1 MRRMRWLRRK
11 TPTLPPPATNPDGS
25 VDCAALDERIRSW
38 PAFSSERAEWLAA
51 QRNVEPCIAESLRRT
66 REAGDWY
73 GFELYVVAAQ
83 THPSRLYTETLC
95 QVLDERRDD
104 MDSEG
109 IVDALD
115 HSRDPAAVPS
125 LRRAVTW
132 VPDWD
137 EFGQL
142 ARKAVWALDAI
153 GTPEALAAIRE
164 EITDDLPF
172 KVVEA
177 AAEALNRS
185 EPEGDG

>member
-1 MRRMRWLRRK
+1 MRRLRRK
-11 TPTLPPPATNPDGS
+11 TPPVTPPATNPDGP
-25 VDCAALDERIRSW
+25 VDCAALDERLRSW

-51 QRNVEPCIAESLRRT
+51 QRDVEPCIAESLRRT

-95 QVLDERRDD
+95 AVLDERRDD

-115 HSRDPAAVPS
+115 GCPDPAAVPS

-142 ARKAVWALDAI
+142 ARKAVWALDGI
-153 GTPEALAAIRE
+153 GTPEAIAAIRE
-164 EITDDLPF
+164 EATDDLPL

-177 AAEALNRS
+177 AADALNRRDR
-185 EPEGDG
+185 PRG